1 MAVVCLFKIRHVE
14 SYLANQTLE
23 VTFTLRFKEQV
34 GVYFGCRLDGQTF
47 FTNWGTNFDNKLPF
61 Y

>member
-47 FTNWGTNFDNKLPF
+47 FTN
-61 Y
+61 